1 MLWVGIYAQPQTP
14 NVVVKD
20 SVVHLYKDIL
30 KTDSLLKNTNIQT
43 DNLLFEKKWQ
53 ENFRKNYQTE
63 DFDYSASK
71 PKTSFWERLTNAV
84 NRLLE
89 YIFGDINGLKVN
101 QVTEAVVN
109 IIAILSL
116 AILLY
121 VLIVFLM
128 KKDGNWIFGKRN
140 SQISIPSNDIVEN
153 IHEIN
158 FPQTIA
164 KYEQEKDFRSA
175 IRYQFLYML
184 KKLTDSKQIEWN
196 PEKTNKEYLMEIQK
210 SDLQKQFKEAAY
222 IFDYVWY
229 GEFSV
234 DQNTY
239 EKYKNEHFNW

>member
-101 QVTEAVVN
+101 QVTEAVIN

-140 SQISIPSNDIVEN
+140 PQISIPSNDIVEN

-239 EKYKNEHFNW
+239 DKYKNEHFNW